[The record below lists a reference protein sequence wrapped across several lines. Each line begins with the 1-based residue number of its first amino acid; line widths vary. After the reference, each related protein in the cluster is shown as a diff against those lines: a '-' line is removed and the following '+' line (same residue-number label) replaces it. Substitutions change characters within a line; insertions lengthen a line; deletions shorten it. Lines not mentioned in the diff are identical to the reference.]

1 MGGLGLPRQPA
12 HQQTLANQTM
22 RDVVAVSPDLHG
34 SVCGSLRGPSGRLR
48 SYDWC
53 VNTLTHLW
61 DGANTDTVDEGA
73 LQNLAFLQRQHT
85 AVKMEAE
92 GRTRQPREITG
103 KFEPLFPIL
112 SMWHHSLQ
120 HLTTIIV
127 PQIIKSLS
135 ESQPAN
141 TCLCSLPWLPLET
154 TRSSQQE
161 F

>member
-12 HQQTLANQTM
+12 HQQTTLANQTM
-22 RDVVAVSPDLHG
+22 RDVVAVSPG
-34 SVCGSLRGPSGRLR
+34 SARERVCGSARGRAGRLR
-48 SYDWC
+48 SYECC
-53 VNTLTHLW
+53 VNTHLR

-73 LQNLAFLQRQHT
+73 LQNLSFLQRQHT

-103 KFEPLFPIL
+103 KFEQLFPIL
-112 SMWHHSLQ
+112 SMWHHSLR
-120 HLTTIIV
+120 HLTTMIV

-141 TCLCSLPWLPLET
+141 TCLCSLPWVPLET
-154 TRSSQQE
+154 TRSSQRE
-161 F
+161 I